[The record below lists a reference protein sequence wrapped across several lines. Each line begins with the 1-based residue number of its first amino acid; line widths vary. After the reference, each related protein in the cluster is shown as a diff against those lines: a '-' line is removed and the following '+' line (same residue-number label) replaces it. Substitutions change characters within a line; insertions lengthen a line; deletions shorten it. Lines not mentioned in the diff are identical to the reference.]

1 MISFRAATTFATIS
15 AICGI
20 TFTTLQAASEP
31 DNGQIALTV
40 AKLLE
45 QGQYTQTKLDDA
57 MSAKVLD
64 RYIEDLDYA
73 KLFFTEDDVANFRKK
88 YATQLDDDI
97 LLGNVEP
104 AFEIY
109 DLYKKRV
116 TDRVAWVKKTLD
128 EKFDFTSDQTV
139 ALDRKEMSRPKSME
153 EADALWHK
161 RIENELLTEMLG
173 KDAISKVAAGK
184 DDVKSVPKDVAVTP
198 VKALTRRYDQI
209 LRNINERDRNDQ
221 TELFLN
227 SLATSYDPHSEYF
240 GKSQQDSF
248 NIQMKLSLVGI
259 GAVLKS
265 DEGYTKVSELVAGG
279 PADRDGRLKVG
290 DRISAVAQ
298 DKDPLVD
305 IVDMKLDKVVEK
317 IRGKKGTTVRL
328 QVIPANNEGGQRKM
342 IEIVRDEVQ
351 LKEKF
356 AKAEIV
362 ERPDANGKMERLGW
376 ITLPSFYA
384 DISKKSKTSRST
396 TRDIAALI
404 KRLQKENIDGLVVDL
419 RKDGGGSLEEAVNLT
434 GLFITEGPVVQY
446 QTVNGGKFV
455 LDDKDPEVAYGGPLI
470 VLTNK
475 FSASASEIF
484 AAALQDYGRAVIVG
498 DSSTFGKGTVQ
509 TMLDLNDFMPLLSQG
524 DGAGALK
531 LTIQKFYRVS
541 GGSTQLRG
549 VSSDIQLP
557 SIYDTPKVG
566 EVALENP
573 LPYDEIPAKKL
584 DLANNKHD
592 LFIDEL
598 KHRSGDRVVH
608 DQEFKFANED
618 ITRVREQIQ
627 KNELSL
633 NEKARRA
640 LIAEDEARK
649 KTRVEIRA
657 KMPAAT
663 DKVYEL
669 TLDDIDKPVLD
680 LASNKKN
687 DKAKKK
693 EGEIDEDGDADGN
706 EPTVDAVRS
715 ETLNILTD
723 LVNLSKAPRTASTIK

>member
-1 MISFRAATTFATIS
+1 MIPSSFRASITLSTITALFGVAFS
-15 AICGI
+15 P
-20 TFTTLQAASEP
+20 LLNAAEP
-31 DNGQIALTV
+31 DNGQVALTV

-45 QGQYTQTKLDDA
+45 QGQYSQTKLDDA
-57 MSAKVLD
+57 MSTKLLE

-97 LLGNVEP
+97 LLGNVDP
-104 AFEIY
+104 AYEIY
-109 DLYKKRV
+109 DLYKSRV
-116 TDRVAWVKKTLD
+116 TDRVAWVKKILDNTL
-128 EKFDFTSDQTV
+128 EFTSDKKV
-139 ALDRKEMSRPKSME
+139 AIDRKELPRPNTLA
-153 EADALWHK
+153 EADELWHN
-161 RIENELLTEMLG
+161 RIENELLTEKLN
-173 KDAISKVAAGK
+173 KDAIN
-184 DDVKSVPKDVAVTP
+184 PP
-198 VKALTRRYDQI
+198 VKAVTRRYDQI
-209 LRNINERDRNDQ
+209 LRNINERDRSDQ

-227 SLATSYDPHSEYF
+227 ALATSYDPHSEYF

-265 DEGYTKVSELVAGG
+265 DEGYTKVAEIVVGG
-279 PADRDGRLKVG
+279 PADRDGHLKVG
-290 DRISAVAQ
+290 DRISAVGQ

-305 IVDMKLDKVVEK
+305 VVDMKLDKVVEK

-328 QVIPANNEGGQRKM
+328 QVIPANNENGQRKM
-342 IEIVRDEVQ
+342 IDIVRDEVQ

-356 AKAEIV
+356 AKAEVV
-362 ERPDANGKMERLGW
+362 ERLDSNGKIERLGW

-384 DISKKSKTSRST
+384 DMQKKSKTSRST
-396 TRDIAALI
+396 TRDISALI

-455 LDDKDPEVAYGGPLI
+455 LDDKDPEVAYGGPLV

-484 AAALQDYGRAVIVG
+484 AAALQDYGRALIVG

-509 TMLDLNDFMPLLSQG
+509 TMLDLGDFMPLLSQG

-549 VSSDIQLP
+549 VTSDILLP
-557 SIYDTPKVG
+557 SLYDTPKVG

-573 LPYDEIPAKKL
+573 LPYDEIPAKIL
-584 DLANNKHD
+584 DLTNNKRD
-592 LFIDEL
+592 LFIEEL
-598 KHRSGDRVVH
+598 KRRSGDRVVR
-608 DQEFKFANED
+608 DQEFKFALED
-618 ITRVREQIQ
+618 MTRVREQIQ

-633 NEKARRA
+633 NEKFRRSM
-640 LIAEDEARK
+640 IAEDETRK
-649 KTRVEIRA
+649 KLRIEIRS
-657 KMPAAT
+657 KMPVSA

-669 TLDDIDKPVLD
+669 TLDDIDKPSLTLV
-680 LASNKKN
+680 SNKKD
-687 DKAKKK
+687 DKTKKK
-693 EGEIDEDGDADGN
+693 GEVSEESDEADED

-723 LVNLSKAPRTASTIK
+723 LVNLAKSPRTASAIK

>member
-1 MISFRAATTFATIS
+1 MIPLSFRSAATLA
-15 AICGI
+15 AICGFSFSSI
-20 TFTTLQAASEP
+20 QAASEP
-31 DNGQIALTV
+31 DNGQVALTV

-45 QGQYTQTKLDDA
+45 QGQYTQTKFDDA

-73 KLFFTEDDVANFRKK
+73 KLFFTEDDVANFRKQ
-88 YATQLDDDI
+88 YATQLDDDV
-97 LLGNVEP
+97 LLGNVDP

-116 TDRVAWVKKTLD
+116 TDRVAWVKKVLD
-128 EKFDFTSDQTV
+128 EKFEFTSDRAV
-139 ALDRKEMSRPKSME
+139 ALDRKELPRPKTLA
-153 EADALWHK
+153 EADALWHN
-161 RIENELLTEMLG
+161 RIENELLTEKLN
-173 KDAISKVAAGK
+173 KE
-184 DDVKSVPKDVAVTP
+184 AVNPP
-198 VKALTRRYDQI
+198 VKAVTRRYDQI

-227 SLATSYDPHSEYF
+227 ALATSYDPHSEYF

-265 DEGYTKVSELVAGG
+265 DEGYTKVAELVAGG

-290 DRISAVAQ
+290 DRISAVGQ

-328 QVIPANNEGGQRKM
+328 QIIPANNESGQRKL
-342 IEIVRDEVQ
+342 IDIVRDEVQ

-384 DISKKSKTSRST
+384 DMQKKSKTSRST
-396 TRDIAALI
+396 TRDIAALL
-404 KRLQKENIDGLVVDL
+404 KRLQKENIDGLVIDL

-455 LDDKDPEVAYGGPLI
+455 LEDKDPEVAYGGPMV

-549 VSSDIQLP
+549 VTSDIQLP
-557 SIYDTPKVG
+557 SLYDTPKVG
-566 EVALENP
+566 EIALENP
-573 LPYDEIPAKKL
+573 LPYDDIPAKKL
-584 DLANNKHD
+584 DLANNKRD
-592 LFIDEL
+592 LFVDEL

-608 DQEFKFANED
+608 DQDFKFALED
-618 ITRVREQIQ
+618 ITRVREQMQ
-627 KNELSL
+627 KNALSL
-633 NEKARRA
+633 NEKNRRA
-640 LIAEDEARK
+640 LIAADEARK
-649 KTRVEIRA
+649 KDRAEIRT
-657 KMPAAT
+657 KMPASR
-663 DKVYEL
+663 DKVFEL
-669 TLDDIDKPVLD
+669 TLDDIDKPALELV
-680 LASNKKN
+680 SNKKT

-693 EGEIDEDGDADGN
+693 DADSEDGDGEDAD
-706 EPTVDAVRS
+706 EPVVDAIRG

-723 LVNLSKAPRTASTIK
+723 LVNLSKAPRTASAIK

>member
-1 MISFRAATTFATIS
+1 MIPLSFRSALVAALCGVSFSSVSHLS
-15 AICGI
+15 A
-20 TFTTLQAASEP
+20 AEP
-31 DNGQIALTV
+31 DNGQVALTV

-45 QGQYTQTKLDDA
+45 QGQYTQTKFDDA

-88 YATQLDDDI
+88 YATQLDDDV
-97 LLGNVEP
+97 LLGNVDP

-116 TDRVAWVKKTLD
+116 TDRVAWIKKVLD
-128 EKFDFTSDQTV
+128 EKFDFKSDRTV
-139 ALDRKEMSRPKSME
+139 ALDRKDLPRPKTIA
-153 EADALWHK
+153 EADELWHN
-161 RIENELLTEMLG
+161 RIENELLTEKLN
-173 KDAISKVAAGK
+173 KE
-184 DDVKSVPKDVAVTP
+184 AVNPP
-198 VKALTRRYDQI
+198 VKAVTRRYDQI

-227 SLATSYDPHSEYF
+227 ALATSYDPHSEYF

-265 DEGYTKVSELVAGG
+265 DEGYTKVAELVAGG

-290 DRISAVAQ
+290 DRISAVGQ
-298 DKDPLVD
+298 DKDPMVD

-317 IRGKKGTTVRL
+317 IRGKKGTTVRM
-328 QVIPANNEGGQRKM
+328 QIIPANNESGQRKL
-342 IEIVRDEVQ
+342 IDIVRDEVQ

-362 ERPDANGKMERLGW
+362 ERPDATGKTERLGW

-384 DISKKSKTSRST
+384 DMQKKSKTSRST
-396 TRDIAALI
+396 TRDIAALL
-404 KRLQKENIDGLVVDL
+404 KRLQKENIDGLVIDL

-455 LDDKDPEVAYGGPLI
+455 LEDKDPEVAYAGPMV

-549 VSSDIQLP
+549 VASDIQLP
-557 SIYDTPKVG
+557 SLYDTPKVG
-566 EVALENP
+566 EIALENP
-573 LPYDEIPAKKL
+573 LPYDDIPAKKL
-584 DLANNKHD
+584 DLANNKRD
-592 LFIDEL
+592 LFVDEL

-608 DQEFKFANED
+608 DQEFKFALED
-618 ITRVREQIQ
+618 ISRVREQMQ
-627 KNELSL
+627 KNALSL
-633 NEKARRA
+633 KEKDRRA
-640 LIAEDEARK
+640 LIAADEARK
-649 KTRVEIRA
+649 KERTEVRT
-657 KMPAAT
+657 KMPAT
-663 DKVYEL
+663 QDKVFEL
-669 TLDDIDKPVLD
+669 TLDDIDKPALE
-680 LASNKKN
+680 LASKKKP
-687 DKAKKK
+687 DTTKKK
-693 EGEIDEDGDADGN
+693 EIDADSEDDE
-706 EPTVDAVRS
+706 EPVVDAIRG

-723 LVNLSKAPRTASTIK
+723 LVNLSKAPRTASTVK

>member
-1 MISFRAATTFATIS
+1 MIPSSSRIAVSFVTWAALCGFTFS
-15 AICGI
+15 
-20 TFTTLQAASEP
+20 TLQAAEP
-31 DNGQIALTV
+31 DNGQVALTV

-57 MSAKVLD
+57 MSAKTLD

-73 KLFFTEDDVANFRKK
+73 KLFFTEGDVANFRKK

-97 LLGNVEP
+97 LLGNVDP

-116 TDRVAWVKKTLD
+116 ADRVTWIKKAL
-128 EKFDFTSDQTV
+128 EGKFDFTQEETV
-139 ALDRKEMSRPKSME
+139 ALDRKELPRPKTAE
-153 EADALWHK
+153 EADELWQK
-161 RIENELLTEMLG
+161 RIKNEVLTERLN
-173 KDAISKVAAGK
+173 KDAINPPIK
-184 DDVKSVPKDVAVTP
+184 AV
-198 VKALTRRYDQI
+198 TRRYDQI

-227 SLATSYDPHSEYF
+227 ALATSYDPHSEYF

-265 DEGYTKVSELVAGG
+265 EEGYTKVAEIVPGG
-279 PADRDGRLKVG
+279 PADRDAKLKVG
-290 DRISAVAQ
+290 DRISAVGQ

-305 IVDMKLDKVVEK
+305 VVDMKLDKVVEK

-328 QVIPANNEGGQRKM
+328 QVIPANDANGKRKM
-342 IEIVRDEVQ
+342 IDIVRDEVQ

-362 ERPDANGKMERLGW
+362 ERPDANGKIERLGW

-384 DISKKSKTSRST
+384 DMQKKSKTSRST

-404 KRLQKENIDGLVVDL
+404 KRLQKENIDGLVMDL

-455 LDDKDPEVAYGGPLI
+455 LEDKDPDVAYSGPLV
-470 VLTNK
+470 VLANK

-484 AAALQDYGRAVIVG
+484 AAALQDYGRALIVG
-498 DSSTFGKGTVQ
+498 DSTTFGKGTVQ
-509 TMLDLNDFMPLLSQG
+509 TMLDLGDFMPLLSQG

-549 VSSDIQLP
+549 VTSDILLP
-557 SIYDTPKVG
+557 SLYDTPKVG

-584 DLANNKHD
+584 DLANNRRD
-592 LFIDEL
+592 LFVDEL
-598 KHRSGDRVVH
+598 KRRSGDRVVH
-608 DQEFKFANED
+608 DQEFKFALED
-618 ITRVREQIQ
+618 IARVQTQIQ

-633 NEKARRA
+633 NEKVRRSM
-640 LIAEDEARK
+640 ITEDEARK
-649 KTRVEIRA
+649 KSRTDLRA
-657 KMPAAT
+657 KNPARA
-663 DKVYEL
+663 DKVFEI
-669 TLDDIDKPVLD
+669 TLDDIDKPALTLVT
-680 LASNKKN
+680 NKV
-687 DKAKKK
+687 DPDKKK
-693 EGEIDEDGDADGN
+693 KTGDEAVDEEDAD
-706 EPTVDAVRS
+706 EPAIDAVRL
-715 ETLNILTD
+715 ETLDILTD
-723 LVNLSKAPRTASTIK
+723 LVNLTKAPRTASTVK

>member
-1 MISFRAATTFATIS
+1 MISLRAATKYATIA
-15 AICGI
+15 AICGV
-20 TFTTLQAASEP
+20 TLSTIQAASEP

-57 MSAKVLD
+57 MSSKVLD

-116 TDRVAWVKKTLD
+116 ADRVAWVKKTLD
-128 EKFDFTSDQTV
+128 EKFDFTSAETV
-139 ALDRKEMSRPKSME
+139 ALDRKELPRPKSLE

-161 RIENELLTEMLG
+161 RIENELLSEKLN
-173 KDAISKVAAGK
+173 KDAVN
-184 DDVKSVPKDVAVTP
+184 PP
-198 VKALTRRYDQI
+198 VKAVTRRYDQI

-265 DEGYTKVSELVAGG
+265 DEGYTKVSELVVGG
-279 PADRDGRLKVG
+279 PADKDGRLKVG
-290 DRISAVAQ
+290 DRISAVGQ

-328 QVIPANNEGGQRKM
+328 QIIPANNESGQRKM

-384 DISKKSKTSRST
+384 DMTKKSKTSRST
-396 TRDIAALI
+396 TRDISALI

-455 LDDKDPEVAYGGPLI
+455 LEDKDPEVSYGGPLI

-557 SIYDTPKVG
+557 SIYDTPKAG

-584 DLANNKHD
+584 DLANNKRD

-608 DQEFKFANED
+608 DQEFKFATED
-618 ITRVREQIQ
+618 ITRVRSQIQ

-649 KTRVEIRA
+649 KTRAEIRA
-657 KMPAAT
+657 KMPAAS

-669 TLDDIDKPVLD
+669 TLDDVDKPVLD
-680 LASNKKN
+680 LASTKT

-693 EGEIDEDGDADGN
+693 DGEIDEDEDADVS

-715 ETLNILTD
+715 ETLNILND
-723 LVNLSKAPRTASTIK
+723 LVNLSKAPRTASTVK